1 MSRQFT
7 RLAFVTS
14 VSIWAWGQQSLPQ
27 REPFDTDHIKR
38 VQSNTS
44 KLRIT
49 MSLDRTAYFPREEGL
64 LKVTVTNPEPEPME
78 VFQLWNPASTDF
90 VFSYE
95 EPERAPTDLRS
106 MPTELIRA
114 NSESTRFLEI
124 SPLSCIKRKAERGIG
139 MLLCSM
145 PPVFGKHVLG
155 LRIAG
160 MFRAQ
165 AYFEV
170 IDPGSNFEVVDV
182 EVDQRVEPS
191 LDVFGRPTGRMLRSR
206 AYSRI
211 YRLERNGEQCLCV
224 LRGSTVLSL
233 DESRT
238 RNLLLLQGPLSC
250 VYSSKHPITQLRL
263 NRDAEGG
270 IALQFA
276 NGGRQMQMR
285 FDRDRRRIEER

>member
-1 MSRQFT
+1 
-7 RLAFVTS
+7 
-14 VSIWAWGQQSLPQ
+14 
-27 REPFDTDHIKR
+27 
-38 VQSNTS
+38 
-44 KLRIT
+44 
-49 MSLDRTAYFPREEGL
+49 
-64 LKVTVTNPEPEPME
+64 
-78 VFQLWNPASTDF
+78 
-90 VFSYE
+90 
-95 EPERAPTDLRS
+95 
-106 MPTELIRA
+106 
-114 NSESTRFLEI
+114 
-124 SPLSCIKRKAERGIG
+124 
-139 MLLCSM
+139 M

-165 AYFEV
+165 AHFEV

-182 EVDQRVEPS
+182 DVDQRVEPS
-191 LDVFGRPTGRMLRSR
+191 LDAFGRPNGRMLRSR

-224 LRGSTVLSL
+224 FRGSTVLSL

-263 NRDAEGG
+263 KRDAEGG

-276 NGGRQMQMR
+276 NGGGQMQMR